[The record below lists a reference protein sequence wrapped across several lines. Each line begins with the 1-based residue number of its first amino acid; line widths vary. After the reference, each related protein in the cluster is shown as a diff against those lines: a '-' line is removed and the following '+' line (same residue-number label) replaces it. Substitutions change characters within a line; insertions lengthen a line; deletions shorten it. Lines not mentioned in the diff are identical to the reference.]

1 LHKVILEFSKSN
13 DARTEEGAGKAK
25 LLKKKKK
32 NSS

>member
-25 LLKKKKK
+25 LLKKKK